1 MNAQQLRNS
10 ILQEAIEGRLVP
22 QDPNDEPAS
31 VLLERIREEK
41 KRLVKEGKLKKKDL
55 EETPISEDEKPFEIP
70 ESWEWVRLGD
80 AALIARGGSPRP
92 IKEYIT
98 EDSNGLNWI
107 KIGDTDKGGKYINS
121 CKEKIKPE
129 GLKKTRMVHPGDFL
143 LTNSMS
149 FGRPYITNIE
159 GCIHDGW
166 LMISPFANTFEQS
179 YLYYVLSS
187 SFARKQF
194 NDKVAGAVVQNLNS
208 DKVAD
213 SIIPLPPLAEQKRI
227 VAKIEELLPK
237 VEEYGKAQDA
247 LNKLNEELP
256 ERLKKSV
263 LQEAIEG
270 RLVPQ
275 DPNDEPASILLNR
288 IREEKKRLFKE
299 GKLKKKDLE
308 ETPISEDE
316 KPFKAPN
323 GWEWKRLSDLALDSA
338 DGPFGSNLKREHY
351 TNDKEVRI
359 IQLSNIGEDGWIDR
373 NTKYTT
379 FEHLKVISRS
389 EAFAGDIII
398 AKMMPAGRAIICP
411 SNDVKYVLSSD
422 AVRFDF
428 YKEIERKFLYYAIN
442 SKVFL
447 NQVYSEVQGITR
459 VRTSLSKLRTYVLP
473 LPPLAEQKRIVAKI
487 EELLPKVEE
496 YGKAQEALD
505 KLNEELPERLK
516 KSILQEAIQG
526 RLVPQDPN
534 DEPAS
539 VLLDKIRKEKAK
551 LVKEGKLKKK
561 DLEETPISEDEKPFE
576 IPESWEWVR
585 LGVISTYAHT
595 KKKINAVNAAPNMWG
610 LDLEDIEKGGKLLS
624 LKLVRERK
632 AIGDKTFFSKGDILY
647 SKLRP
652 YLLKIL
658 IAPKDGICTPEIIP
672 FTCYGNISKEYIVGL
687 LKSAYV
693 DNYINSVT
701 FGIKMPRVATETM
714 ASLIVPLPPLAEQHR
729 IVAKIEQLMK
739 EIDKLKA

>member
-1 MNAQQLRNS
+1 MTGQQLKNS

-31 VLLERIREEK
+31 VLLDKIR
-41 KRLVKEGKLKKKDL
+41 
-55 EETPISEDEKPFEIP
+55 
-70 ESWEWVRLGD
+70 
-80 AALIARGGSPRP
+80 
-92 IKEYIT
+92 
-98 EDSNGLNWI
+98 
-107 KIGDTDKGGKYINS
+107 
-121 CKEKIKPE
+121 KEK
-129 GLKKTRMVHPGDFL
+129 
-143 LTNSMS
+143 
-149 FGRPYITNIE
+149 
-159 GCIHDGW
+159 
-166 LMISPFANTFEQS
+166 
-179 YLYYVLSS
+179 
-187 SFARKQF
+187 
-194 NDKVAGAVVQNLNS
+194 
-208 DKVAD
+208 
-213 SIIPLPPLAEQKRI
+213 
-227 VAKIEELLPK
+227 AK
-237 VEEYGKAQDA
+237 
-247 LNKLNEELP
+247 
-256 ERLKKSV
+256 
-263 LQEAIEG
+263 
-270 RLVPQ
+270 LV
-275 DPNDEPASILLNR
+275 
-288 IREEKKRLFKE
+288 KE